1 LEVSPIPFNQARVYT
16 VYTLA
21 THFSTLH
28 CQVHAPQADLKEML
42 MSFL

>member
-16 VYTLA
+16 VYTFQHIALS
-21 THFSTLH
+21 ST
-28 CQVHAPQADLKEML
+28 PQADLKEML